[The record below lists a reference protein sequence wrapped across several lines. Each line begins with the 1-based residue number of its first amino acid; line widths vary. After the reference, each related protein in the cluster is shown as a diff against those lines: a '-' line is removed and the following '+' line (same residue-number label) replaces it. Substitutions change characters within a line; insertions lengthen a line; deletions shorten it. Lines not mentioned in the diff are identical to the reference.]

1 MTPGVPPGSVGGK
14 VLPAPSSGD
23 LASGQCT
30 FDHRHAQASMDNS
43 RMDTAPRRSPIENRL
58 LSSLPRLVRQ
68 RLLASSTQVELKLG
82 EVLYEP
88 AERIRNVYFPLEGFI
103 SLLLPVDGH
112 ASLEL
117 ALIGNEGMLGV
128 PVVLGVEGSSL
139 RALVQ
144 GSGSA
149 LRVSTVSLRGEI
161 ERSAALRRTLNR
173 YIHVLLD
180 QAALIAACNSFHT
193 LDARLVRWL
202 LMTHDRAHADHFH
215 LTHEFLA
222 QMLGVRRVGVTN
234 AAGQLQQRKLLRY
247 SRGDITVLD
256 RAGLESASCGCYQ
269 LGKDI
274 YERVLS

>member
-1 MTPGVPPGSVGGK
+1 M
-14 VLPAPSSGD
+14 
-23 LASGQCT
+23 
-30 FDHRHAQASMDNS
+30 N
-43 RMDTAPRRSPIENRL
+43 TALRRSPIENRL
-58 LSSLPRLVRQ
+58 LSGLPRLVRQ
-68 RLLASSTQVELKLG
+68 RLIASCTPVELELG
-82 EVLYEP
+82 KVLYEP
-88 AERIRNVYFPLEGFI
+88 TERIRDIYFPLEGFI

-128 PVVLGVEGSSL
+128 PVVLGVEGSWL

-149 LRVSTVSLRGEI
+149 LRMSTVSLRREL

-173 YIHVLLD
+173 YIYVLLD
-180 QAALIAACNSFHT
+180 QTALIAACNSFHT

-202 LMTHDRAHADHFH
+202 LMTHDRAHTDHFH

-234 AAGQLQQRKLLRY
+234 AAGQLQQRKLVRY